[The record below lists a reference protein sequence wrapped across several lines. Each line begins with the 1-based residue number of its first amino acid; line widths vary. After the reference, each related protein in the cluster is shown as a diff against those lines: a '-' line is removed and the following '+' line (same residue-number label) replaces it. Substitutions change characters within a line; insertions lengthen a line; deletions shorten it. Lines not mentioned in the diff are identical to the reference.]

1 MVTIHDSMDQG
12 RVAEAISIYY
22 TVVKFL
28 EGAAAFLG
36 IGMQRSRS
44 ATLPDT
50 NDGSQKHFWSVEA
63 HSFSI
68 SLSS

>member
-50 NDGSQKHFWSVEA
+50 NDGSQKHF
-63 HSFSI
+63 
-68 SLSS
+68 